1 MVESFVVAVAFFTEM
16 IAEHIIYSAYQCF
29 ENNGAFTFKN
39 W

>member
-1 MVESFVVAVAFFTEM
+1 MVESFVVAVAFLSEM
-16 IAEHIIYSAYQCF
+16 IAEHIICAYQYF

>member
-16 IAEHIIYSAYQCF
+16 IAEHIIHAYQCF
-29 ENNGAFTFKN
+29 QNNGAFTFKN